1 MSMARVARAS
11 WTGLAVMLGLLP
23 ASAGVSAQPVV
34 SSAANAAA
42 TCLRDL
48 HGRWVGPGTVLGR
61 AITME
66 QDWSPALGGSFTEL
80 RMRHYAPDSTAR
92 VTFEGRGLYRAG
104 GDTVSGTWSDL
115 RGVTFDIAGRCAGGA
130 FTSEWRG
137 VERGQTTY
145 ALRADTMV
153 VIDSVWPA
161 NGSAKREF
169 GRSVLRRDVVRAADE
184 SAARALADSALAMI
198 TRLDFVALTDLMLDE
213 GVTFSARERAGEIRY
228 NARTRAQERESQ
240 VAGTLSERG
249 FDAQVRVSGPLATVW
264 VPYDL
269 YLNGQWSHCGVDAF
283 TLLKIDGRWRIAT
296 LVWSVE
302 QPPACLRHPGGAP
315 RP

>member
-1 MSMARVARAS
+1 MKAPCVGRV
-11 WTGLAVMLGLLP
+11 WWMGLAVALGLVPTSSALP
-23 ASAGVSAQPVV
+23 AQSV
-34 SSAANAAA
+34 ANASA

-48 HGRWVGPGTVLGR
+48 HGRWMGPGTVLGR

-66 QDWSPALGGSFTEL
+66 QDWSPALGGSFSEL

-92 VTFEGRGLYRAG
+92 VTFEGRGLYRAS
-104 GDTVSGTWSDL
+104 GDSVSGTWSDL
-115 RGVTFDIAGRCAGGA
+115 RGVTFDIAGRCAAGT
-130 FTSEWRG
+130 FTSVWHG

-145 ALRADTMV
+145 ALRADTMT

-169 GRSVLRRDVVRAADE
+169 GRSVLRRDVARAADAQ
-184 SAARALADSALAMI
+184 AALALADSALAAI
-198 TRLDFVALTDLMLDE
+198 TRLDFVALTDLMLEE

-228 NARTRAQERESQ
+228 NSRTRAQER
-240 VAGTLSERG
+240 VTKVTGTLTERG
-249 FDAQVRVSGPLATVW
+249 FDSQVRVSGPLATVW

-283 TLLKIDGRWRIAT
+283 TLLKVGARWRIASM
-296 LVWSVE
+296 VWSVE
-302 QPPACLRHPGGAP
+302 QPPACQKHPSGAP